1 MKLLGSG
8 VAATPLSAFDEAL
21 KHITGASFI
30 HAKIESFESDEH
42 VRMQAAL
49 RHALTVDAAEHDCI
63 IVTCSVG
70 ESSGSKRKLIA
81 DDDTATVTWT
91 VVDTKS
97 PGEEDSAQTL
107 QSLTPA

>member
-8 VAATPLSAFDEAL
+8 VSPTPLSAFDEAL
-21 KHITGASFI
+21 KHVTGPSFI
-30 HAKIESFESDEH
+30 HAKIESFESNEH

-49 RHALTVDAAEHDCI
+49 RHALALDAPEHDCI

-70 ESSGSKRKLIA
+70 ESSGSKRKLVT
-81 DDDTATVTWT
+81 DDEPATVTWT

-97 PGEEDSAQTL
+97 SSEEDSAQL
-107 QSLTPA
+107 PQSLSPA